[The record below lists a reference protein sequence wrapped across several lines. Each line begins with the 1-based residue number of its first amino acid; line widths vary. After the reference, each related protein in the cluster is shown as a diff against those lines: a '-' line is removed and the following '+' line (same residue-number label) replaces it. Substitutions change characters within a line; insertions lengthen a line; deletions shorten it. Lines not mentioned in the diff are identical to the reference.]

1 MADFATPNLPSRN
14 YDATEEFYGKLG
26 FERIYRAHNWMIL
39 DRGSI
44 KLEFFPH
51 PDLDPL
57 ENWFSACLRLDDL
70 PAMMQLIEDVGIPE
84 TTKGAPRFHPARPEL
99 GDVTVGYLIDP
110 DGTLL
115 RLVQNS

>member
-14 YDATEEFYGKLG
+14 YDTTEEFYGKLG
-26 FERIYRAHNWMIL
+26 FTRTYRAHNWMIL

-51 PDLDPL
+51 PELDPM
-57 ENWFSACLRLDDL
+57 ESWFSCCLRLDDL
-70 PAMMQLIEDVGIPE
+70 DEFVELVQSADVSVS
-84 TTKGAPRFHPARPEL
+84 KQGAPRIHLPTVEPS
-99 GDVTVGYLIDP
+99 GMKVGYLIDH

-115 RLVQNS
+115 RLVQNP